1 MQMVNALER
10 FLGGGRAAVGEDGS
24 RAADSQ
30 AVDLVSPGEA
40 VEAQTR
46 AGGVHVEEVGRT
58 WGYVEGGA
66 DGTQ

>member
-1 MQMVNALER
+1 M
-10 FLGGGRAAVGEDGS
+10 GEDGS
-24 RAADSQ
+24 RAADSE

-66 DGTQ
+66 DWTQ